1 MNFKEP
7 SRPTPATS
15 LPDSVSPQ
23 DQVSFGRCDG
33 SFTLDADTP
42 KGREAIRWARKGSEA
57 FLRAY
62 PSLRLAETDQG
73 EPADVDGILYSIM
86 QGCVIKGVVE
96 IKTRYMS
103 LDKLMGP
110 YKGEWLIT
118 RNKLDRGIHLALGLR
133 CPFVGLLVLPN
144 SSVCL
149 SKQITDK
156 NGNWTCRFREEVT
169 ETSASVNGGKM
180 TGLNAFIDMT
190 DAKQFKIQ

>member
-1 MNFKEP
+1 MNYEEPQHASPSDASLPEP
-7 SRPTPATS
+7 SG
-15 LPDSVSPQ
+15 SP
-23 DQVSFGRCDG
+23 VRSCG
-33 SFTLDADTP
+33 SSSLDADTP
-42 KGREAIRWARKGSEA
+42 RGRDAIRWARKGSEA

-86 QGCVIKGVVE
+86 KGCVIKGVVE

-118 RNKLDRGIHLALGLR
+118 KNKLDRGIQLALGLR

-144 SSVCL
+144 SGVCL
-149 SKQITDK
+149 SKQIADK
-156 NGNWTCRFREEVT
+156 DGNWTCSFREET
-169 ETSASVNGGKM
+169 TKTSASVNGGEM